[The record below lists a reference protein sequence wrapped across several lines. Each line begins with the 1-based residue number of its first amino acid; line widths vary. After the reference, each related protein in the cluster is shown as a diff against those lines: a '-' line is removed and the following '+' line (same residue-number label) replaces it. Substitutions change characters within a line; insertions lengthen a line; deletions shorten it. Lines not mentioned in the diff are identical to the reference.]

1 MTSYSSRGPTRSF
14 YTDTNGIRH
23 HDNILKPD
31 LVAPGNKIIAAE
43 AAMNNLAKE
52 NPVLDANISPDEERK
67 MMTMN
72 GTSVAALVVTGA
84 VALILQANPTLT
96 PNLVKAILMYT
107 AQPLAGYNLL
117 EQGAGELNIEGAVR
131 LAKLVRTDLTANTPL
146 GDPLLKSSDNLL
158 RTTTINGFSFPWA
171 QGILVDH
178 TFATGDG
185 LITKFQRTYTR
196 RDLLTNGIIFSDRT
210 LWSSGII
217 FSDSLKIS
225 DGNMLGNGTFFCGTG
240 IIFSDGTIT
249 PDGIIFS
256 DIFLQAQGHM
266 KNGDATNTMP
276 VILDDGKDN
285 TGY

>member
-131 LAKLVRTDLTANTPL
+131 LAKLVRTDLTANTL
-146 GDPLLKSSDNLL
+146 RGDPLLKSSDNLL
-158 RTTTINGFSFPWA
+158 RTTTINGYSFPWA

-178 TFATGDG
+178 TFATGDD
-185 LITKFQRTYTR
+185 LITKFQRTYTLG
-196 RDLLTNGIIFSDRT
+196 DLLTN
-210 LWSSGII
+210 GII

-225 DGNMLGNGTFFCGTG
+225 DGNTLGNGTFFCGTG
-240 IIFSDGTIT
+240 IIFSDGTVT

>member
-52 NPVLDANISPDEERK
+52 NPVPDANISPDEERK

-107 AQPLAGYNLL
+107 AQP
-117 EQGAGELNIEGAVR
+117 
-131 LAKLVRTDLTANTPL
+131 
-146 GDPLLKSSDNLL
+146 
-158 RTTTINGFSFPWA
+158 
-171 QGILVDH
+171 
-178 TFATGDG
+178 
-185 LITKFQRTYTR
+185 
-196 RDLLTNGIIFSDRT
+196 
-210 LWSSGII
+210 
-217 FSDSLKIS
+217 
-225 DGNMLGNGTFFCGTG
+225 
-240 IIFSDGTIT
+240 
-249 PDGIIFS
+249 
-256 DIFLQAQGHM
+256 
-266 KNGDATNTMP
+266 
-276 VILDDGKDN
+276 
-285 TGY
+285 